1 MLPMRSSIGSVCCA
15 ELLIGE
21 LCIKTCY
28 CAKRSNTINPAI
40 PYYRDP
46 YYGYSAHTPAA
57 VPSYNPGYTYS
68 YVRPEGWR

>member
-46 YYGYSAHTPAA
+46 YYGYSAHTAA
-57 VPSYNPGYTYS
+57 ATTTMPCLLTTRVTPTAT
-68 YVRPEGWR
+68 

>member
-15 ELLIGE
+15 ELLIRE

-28 CAKRSNTINPAI
+28 CAKRSNTISPAI
-40 PYYRDP
+40 LRPYRGCYD
-46 YYGYSAHTPAA
+46 YHA
-57 VPSYNPGYTYS
+57 VPPYNPGYTYS